1 MFVNECMGPPSWN
14 RDYSYWSQFK
24 KFSFFCLHVFPIVLL
39 IWGIIHESHTFNLRV
54 LLCRLNCPFLS
65 SIPRWSVEVL
75 IIPWLPPNFPCDE
88 SGLLLSAMELSCWK
102 LSSLSLP
109 FFVSTSLFVNVETA
123 WLSGYGSWWLEV
135 RRSRVHVSLLLLSW
149 SYFSIDPS
157 SAPQSC
163 LPMASWSASHQ
174 LGFWNL
180 LCLVDI

>member
-1 MFVNECMGPPSWN
+1 MRHYSWIT
-14 RDYSYWSQFK
+14 YIWFA
-24 KFSFFCLHVFPIVLL
+24 CPTVPI
-39 IWGIIHESHTFNLRV
+39 
-54 LLCRLNCPFLS
+54 
-65 SIPRWSVEVL
+65 
-75 IIPWLPPNFPCDE
+75 
-88 SGLLLSAMELSCWK
+88 ELSVPLINPALECWGVDNSLIATK
-102 LSSLSLP
+102 LSLRWVRFTFVCYGVKLLKVIKP
-109 FFVSTSLFVNVETA
+109 FITIFVSTSLFVNVETA